1 MVVAGKSTCVCM
13 TNVSFQDCPLV
24 VLDGASVTLV
34 DTKFTWQPGAKDS
47 ISIFASDKRTSVTL
61 QRCVVQ
67 GGCQGTTVR
76 NGASMHA
83 VEFQCQRVAE
93 MGLESHGWGSRLRLT
108 HCAVQQVCTCYRS
121 DSAASGEG
129 SGNHSSSPERHATC
143 SCRALYRAQGAG
155 ISIQGNSMVWGDE
168 VHVEGAR
175 KGVLV
180 SDAHVH
186 FENSSF
192 VNCSHTCCEVM
203 SLYSA
208 EFINCQ
214 FTRARYAGLSFM
226 EQRTIEGE
234 HTQHIVCLL
243 YTSPSPRDR
252 TRSRMPSSA

>member
-1 MVVAGKSTCVCM
+1 
-13 TNVSFQDCPLV
+13 
-24 VLDGASVTLV
+24 
-34 DTKFTWQPGAKDS
+34 
-47 ISIFASDKRTSVTL
+47 
-61 QRCVVQ
+61 
-67 GGCQGTTVR
+67 
-76 NGASMHA
+76 
-83 VEFQCQRVAE
+83 
-93 MGLESHGWGSRLRLT
+93 
-108 HCAVQQVCTCYRS
+108 
-121 DSAASGEG
+121 
-129 SGNHSSSPERHATC
+129 
-143 SCRALYRAQGAG
+143 
-155 ISIQGNSMVWGDE
+155 MVWGDE

-234 HTQHIVCLL
+234 HTQHIVRSCLCEGNEHSGLSVRGPVLVVAESCRSESNREGFVSFGWGDLRLIDCLSSRDQLGCTSRASHVRATDTVIRDTGPNGCALYICLL
-243 YTSPSPRDR
+243 YTSPSPRDA
-252 TRSRMPSSA
+252 TLSRMPSSA